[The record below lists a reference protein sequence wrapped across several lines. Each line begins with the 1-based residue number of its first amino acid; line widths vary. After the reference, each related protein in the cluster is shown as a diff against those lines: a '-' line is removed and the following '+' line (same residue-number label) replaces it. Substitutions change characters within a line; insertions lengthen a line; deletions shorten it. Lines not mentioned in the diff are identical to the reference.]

1 MNGIDVAKELIKK
14 NPNQRIIFIS
24 AFSKSVLKNM
34 IEDAKKIEVIQK
46 PFHISDLIQLIEK
59 RKMYDEL
66 ELLIKEERK
75 ISLESEDNI
84 SIEQTSNLFRI
95 LSELSHLN
103 NNNDNKEN
111 DK

>member
-1 MNGIDVAKELIKK
+1 
-14 NPNQRIIFIS
+14 
-24 AFSKSVLKNM
+24 M

-75 ISLESEDNI
+75 ISSQDNI

-95 LSELSHLN
+95 LSELNHLN
-103 NNNDNKEN
+103 NNKEN
-111 DK
+111 D